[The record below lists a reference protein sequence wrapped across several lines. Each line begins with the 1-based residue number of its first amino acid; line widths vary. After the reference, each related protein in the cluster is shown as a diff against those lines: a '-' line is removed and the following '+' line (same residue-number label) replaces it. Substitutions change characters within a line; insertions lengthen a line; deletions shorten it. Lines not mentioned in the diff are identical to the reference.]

1 MEPPTPTPS
10 EFRFQGKRILLT
22 YKGHL
27 DKVALAEFIQRKL
40 KCPAQVKICHETGDT
55 GYKHTHCAVQSP
67 KKPNIRDAT
76 FFDYEG
82 VHPNI
87 KPPRDN
93 DHWREQVNYI
103 DKQDEEVFGS
113 IEIEPGK
120 EEKFKL
126 ALDFVKSCA
135 TWQQVLQCSD
145 IPTLMLISS
154 KLPFFQQVHQNLGS
168 VRVEKPKYQLTDF
181 DVPALDI
188 TKPTLLWGASGVGKT
203 EYALAHFSKPLF
215 VSNIDDLNKFQEGY
229 HDGIVF
235 DDIDFSHF
243 PPTAVIHLVDI
254 DHTRTIKCR
263 YFNATI
269 PCGTARIFT
278 SNVQHALE
286 PPNMPEE
293 QRKAIE
299 RRLYKQRVDTPLWTR
314 P

>member
-1 MEPPTPTPS
+1 MEPTPS
-10 EFRFQGKRILLT
+10 EFRFQSKRILLT

-27 DKVALAEFIQRKL
+27 DKPSLAEFIQRKL
-40 KCPAQVKICHETGDT
+40 KCPAEVKICHEVGES
-55 GYKHTHCAVQSP
+55 GYKHTHCAVKSP
-67 KKPNIRDAT
+67 KKPNIRNAN
-76 FFDYEG
+76 FFDFEG

-87 KPPRDN
+87 LAPSSN
-93 DHWREQVNYI
+93 DHWKNQVNYI
-103 DKQDEEVFGS
+103 DKQDEEVYGE
-113 IEIEPGK
+113 IEVEPGK
-120 EEKFKL
+120 EEKFQL

-135 TWQQVLQCSD
+135 TWQQVLRCSD
-145 IPTLMLISS
+145 IPMLMLISS

-168 VRVEKPKYQLTDF
+168 VRVEKPKFRLTDF
-181 DVPALDI
+181 NVPALDT

-203 EYALAHFSKPLF
+203 EYALAHFSRPLF

-254 DHTRTIKCR
+254 DHTRTVKCR
-263 YFNATI
+263 YFNAII
-269 PCGTARIFT
+269 PGGTPRIFT

-286 PPNMPEE
+286 PPNMPDE

-299 RRLYKQRVDTPLWTR
+299 RRLYKQYHGTPLWESAL
-314 P
+314 